1 MAIHHRDN
9 SRCAMSGGI
18 GAPAMPRR
26 RQAASFISSRSC
38 SLSSGPHNTTLV
50 VRKSDNEGGGDAPA
64 PFRYGHDAGEPNGIE
79 GAGRRTIQTRLDI
92 PRLPDMPGDG
102 GRA

>member
-1 MAIHHRDN
+1 
-9 SRCAMSGGI
+9 
-18 GAPAMPRR
+18 MPSR
-26 RQAASFISSRSC
+26 RQAASFISSRLC
-38 SLSSGPHNTTLV
+38 SLRCGPHSTTLV
-50 VRKSDNEGGGDAPA
+50 VRKPYNEGGGDAPV
-64 PFRYGHDAGEPNGIE
+64 PFRYGHDPGEPNGIE

>member
-1 MAIHHRDN
+1 
-9 SRCAMSGGI
+9 
-18 GAPAMPRR
+18 MPSR
-26 RQAASFISSRSC
+26 RQAASFISSRLC
-38 SLSSGPHNTTLV
+38 SLRSGPHYSTLV
-50 VRKSDNEGGGDAPA
+50 VRKTDNEGGGDAPV
-64 PFRYGHDAGEPNGIE
+64 PFRYGHDGGEPNGIE